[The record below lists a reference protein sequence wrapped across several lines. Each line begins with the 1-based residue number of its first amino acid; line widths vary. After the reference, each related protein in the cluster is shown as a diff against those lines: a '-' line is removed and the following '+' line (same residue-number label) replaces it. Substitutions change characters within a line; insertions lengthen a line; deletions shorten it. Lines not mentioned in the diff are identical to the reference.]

1 MADHTDDELLDA
13 LQHTLELLDPTPDHV
28 IEQAR
33 AALAWHGID
42 AELAELVFDSDT
54 AALSGVRG
62 GEAARQITFHAPG
75 LEIEVE
81 IVSERVRTVL
91 GQLVP
96 AQHADVEVRHT
107 AGSLGTATDALGRFT
122 FEGIHAGPI
131 KLTVVTSTGTRVQ
144 TEGLTI

>member
-13 LQHTLELLDPTPDHV
+13 LHHALELIDPTPDHV

-54 AALSGVRG
+54 AALAGVRG

-81 IVSERVRTVL
+81 VVSERVRTVL

-96 AQHADVEVRHT
+96 AQHATVDVRHST
-107 AGSLGTATDALGRFT
+107 GTVGTTTDALGRFT
-122 FEGIHAGPI
+122 FEGIGAGPI
-131 KLTVVTSTGTRVQ
+131 KLTVETDTGMRVQ

>member
-1 MADHTDDELLDA
+1 MAEQSDEEIVTVLR
-13 LQHTLELLDPTPDHV
+13 HVLETVDPTPAHV
-28 IEQAR
+28 LEQAR
-33 AALAWHGID
+33 AAFTWRGVD

-54 AALSGVRG
+54 AALAGVRG

-81 IVSERVRTVL
+81 VVSERVRTVL

-96 AQHADVEVRHT
+96 AQHAEVELRNST
-107 AGSLGTATDALGRFT
+107 RTLRTRTDALGRFT
-122 FEGIHAGPI
+122 FDAVAPGPV
-131 KLTVVTSTGTRVQ
+131 KLTVATGEGARVQ